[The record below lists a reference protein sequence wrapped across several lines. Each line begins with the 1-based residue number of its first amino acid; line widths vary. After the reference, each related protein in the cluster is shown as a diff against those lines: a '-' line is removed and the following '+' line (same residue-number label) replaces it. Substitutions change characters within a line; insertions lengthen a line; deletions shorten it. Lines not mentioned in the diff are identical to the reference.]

1 MIDRMMLGAMA
12 LVSARAGAQVAV
24 DTAAATGAAW
34 SPYVAGG
41 LIGVLAIATMYFSG
55 RPIGAS
61 GAYAKAMGVIMKRI
75 APKHTEELPYFKE
88 EPPALDWEFFLV
100 VGAILGAFL
109 AAASG
114 GELTGRAV
122 PPMWA
127 VRFGPEVWPR
137 LLVGFLGGVAM
148 AYGARL
154 AGGCTSG
161 HGISGALQLSV
172 GSWIALGCFF
182 LGGVPVA
189 MLLYRL

>member
-1 MIDRMMLGAMA
+1 VINRLTLGATT
-12 LVSARAGAQVAV
+12 LLSAQAGAQVAV
-24 DTAAATGAAW
+24 DTAAATGSAW

-55 RPIGAS
+55 HPIGAS
-61 GAYAKAMGVIMKRI
+61 GAYAKAVGVMMKRV
-75 APKHTEELPYFKE
+75 APKHTESLPYYKK

-127 VRFGPEVWPR
+127 ARFGPEVWPR
-137 LLVGFLGGVAM
+137 LLVGLLGGVAM
-148 AYGARL
+148 AYGARV

-172 GSWIALGCFF
+172 GSWIALVCFF